1 LVVSVNRA
9 PWARDLILSQNV
21 NLAKL
26 PLNLF
31 HPLGS
36 EGGPGGPA
44 GSLWPSTFGDTMQ
57 GKLIKKA
64 YSVATADVD
73 GNFNDDTLTALGA
86 FQDNNALILVD
97 GPSTAK
103 VA

>member
-1 LVVSVNRA
+1 
-9 PWARDLILSQNV
+9 
-21 NLAKL
+21 
-26 PLNLF
+26 
-31 HPLGS
+31 
-36 EGGPGGPA
+36 
-44 GSLWPSTFGDTMQ
+44 MQ

-64 YSVATADVD
+64 YSVATAGVN